1 MNNQFQCAMCMP
13 KLACCLAGRIVTQME
28 MKSVHIIYVAVTW
41 KAVIRLRFRYQNYHQ
56 TARRM
61 PNDYEDHLHLDS
73 LLLQQGSSNLFQS
86 ESKSVLSVRLL
97 LLYIIGIPREGKDS
111 LCWVADYLHEPMTFA
126 PWNSSGAP
134 L

>member
-1 MNNQFQCAMCMP
+1 MNNQFQCAMCKP

-61 PNDYEDHLHLDS
+61 PNDYKDHLHLVS

-97 LLYIIGIPREGKDS
+97 YYTLLVFLERVKIVYVGLQITS
-111 LCWVADYLHEPMTFA
+111 T
-126 PWNSSGAP
+126 SQ
-134 L
+134 